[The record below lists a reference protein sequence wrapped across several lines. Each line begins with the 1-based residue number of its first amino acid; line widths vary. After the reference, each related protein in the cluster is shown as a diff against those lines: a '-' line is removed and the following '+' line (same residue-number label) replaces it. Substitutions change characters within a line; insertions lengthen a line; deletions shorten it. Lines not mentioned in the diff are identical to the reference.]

1 MKIAK
6 RVDELKDLIRR
17 SSLVPVGIV
26 PTMGA
31 LHDGHIS
38 LVKEAIGRTP
48 LVVVSIYVNPT
59 QFNDKSDFNGYPRTT
74 KEDIEVLER
83 VLRPDDILF
92 LPSDEEIYPE
102 LDTRKFDFGNLD
114 KVMEGSRRRHF
125 NGVGQIVSKLLRML
139 VLI

>member
-1 MKIAK
+1 MKIVK
-6 RVDELKDLIRR
+6 RVDELKDLIRKYN
-17 SSLVPVGIV
+17 LVPFCIV

-38 LVKEAIGRTP
+38 LVKKAIGRTP

-74 KEDIEVLER
+74 EEDIEVLER

-102 LDTRKFDFGNLD
+102 PDTRKFDFAA
-114 KVMEGSRRRHF
+114 
-125 NGVGQIVSKLLRML
+125 ILRK
-139 VLI
+139 